1 MASLSDLFKSFM
13 NSGKELVKGV
23 ANETQNSFKNGLN
36 DIFIKKQEEPP
47 QSYVIDS
54 SNKKVVETDD
64 SYDLEGK
71 LQEIINNYK
80 NNN

>member
-1 MASLSDLFKSFM
+1 MASLNDLLKNFM

-23 ANETQNSFKNGLN
+23 ANETQKTFKNGLT
-36 DIFIKKQEEPP
+36 DIFINKPEEKQ

-54 SNKKVVETDD
+54 SNKTVITDD
-64 SYDLEGK
+64 SYDLEAK

-80 NNN
+80 NSN